1 MIEFVSRASCY
12 KGFLFDHSPVVLR
25 LQDRFEIQRPP
36 IAMVHAVHQQTL
48 ADIAKEAAAG
58 PQIQEYLDLRGVKTT
73 ATLALLG
80 KDEDSLDRTLIQPL
94 LQGWLKPCGTAKIE
108 IPASEHPIAKAV
120 ITHMWL
126 VAKQAMQQVIQQ
138 AQQPTVPPPSTTTTP
153 SASTSEDKV
162 PKTLAPGRWTTLV
175 GAYQKQQLGGLDR
188 RFPTH
193 ELLGSEHIIAR
204 MLHEFEVSKLFTPV
218 GLGEIISS
226 RTFLPT
232 GEPNP
237 LAKKDRS
244 TGKLRLAEDGLE
256 TLPETP
262 WEPRSLMAI
271 LDGLQSIRWAYI
283 LTAMAPEQ
291 VITQFF
297 DWMVKLCRSRP
308 SKTDQLSQFW
318 HSTSWK
324 IAIAMRSGSTFEEAV
339 ATVMRDYD
347 SFSECMGRESTL
359 KQPKTPAKPVA
370 DSHKGS
376 GKTNTKSNKTRPS
389 SWSRSPR
396 ASWSQNQQDRQQ
408 SPRHSQPY
416 EDKSSWGKRD
426 WSDDWHSSRK

>member
-1 MIEFVSRASCY
+1 
-12 KGFLFDHSPVVLR
+12 
-25 LQDRFEIQRPP
+25 
-36 IAMVHAVHQQTL
+36 MVHAVHQQTL

-58 PQIQEYLDLRGVKTT
+58 PQIQEYLDLRGVRTT

-94 LQGWLKPCGTAKIE
+94 LQGWTKPCGTAKIE

-120 ITHMWL
+120 LTHMWL
-126 VAKQAMQQVIQQ
+126 VAKQSLQPVIQQ
-138 AQQPTVPPPSTTTTP
+138 LQQPAPTASPTTSTP
-153 SASTSEDKV
+153 SASTAEDKV
-162 PKTLAPGRWTTLV
+162 PKTLAPGRWTTLIE
-175 GAYQKQQLGGLDR
+175 AYQKQQLGGLDR
-188 RFPTH
+188 RFPTQ
-193 ELLGSEHIIAR
+193 ELLGAEPIIAR

-218 GLGEIISS
+218 GLGEIISC

-237 LAKKDRS
+237 LAKKERS
-244 TGKLRLAEDGLE
+244 TGKLRLADDGLE
-256 TLPETP
+256 TMPETP

-271 LDGLQSIRWAYI
+271 LDGLQAIRWAYI

-291 VITQFF
+291 VICHFF
-297 DWMVKLCRSRP
+297 DWLIKLCRSRP

-324 IAIAMRSGSTFEEAV
+324 IAISMRSGSTFEEAV

-359 KQPKTPAKPVA
+359 KTNKTATKPAPETP
-370 DSHKGS
+370 KGS
-376 GKTNTKSNKTRPS
+376 GKSNTKSRPSRQS

-396 ASWSQNQQDRQQ
+396 GSWSQGQHDRQQ
-408 SPRHSQPY
+408 PSKASQAYDEKP
-416 EDKSSWGKRD
+416 SWNKRE